1 MPMSNNAAA
10 TPTTAE
16 AGCPTGLGPLIE
28 RRAQINEDMARNGVR
43 FGLYKNGEFKEQIFP
58 YDPVPRIIGADEFD
72 KLSRGLAQRVRALNA
87 FLRDIYSEKQIIRD
101 KVVPEDFVYSSSGY
115 LPQIN
120 EVEPPAGIYAHIAGE
135 DLVQDSDGSWVVL
148 EDNLRIPSGA
158 SYPLIARSITRRIA
172 PDVYAANHVRDNRDY
187 PELLAAAMEYSS
199 CGGIP
204 VILTPGRYNAA
215 FFEHSYLAERT
226 GAALAYP
233 SDLVVDGDQ
242 LFYVDYSGQRH
253 KVGVVYRRIS
263 DEYLDPFCFNPDS
276 VIGVP
281 NLISAYRAGNVA
293 IVNAPGN
300 GVADDKGIYYFVPAM
315 VSYYLGEEPILNN
328 APTYLPMF
336 ERDMTYVMEHLHELV
351 IKDVAEAG
359 GYGVVFGDSLTKE
372 ELENLRDHVKAEPRR
387 FIAQEVVHFRD
398 VPSVA
403 EDGSPCRRM
412 ADLRAFVLTGE
423 STKVWASGLTRYAR
437 EPGSMVVNSS
447 QGGGFKDT
455 WVLTK

>member
-1 MPMSNNAAA
+1 MPD
-10 TPTTAE
+10 TLLH
-16 AGCPTGLGPLIE
+16 GLQPLIE
-28 RRAQINEDMARNGVR
+28 RRQSINEDLARDGVR
-43 FGLYKNGEFKEQIFP
+43 FGIYKNGQFHEQIFP
-58 YDPVPRIIGADEFD
+58 YDPVPRVIGADEFD
-72 KLSRGLAQRVRALNA
+72 LLARGLAQRVRALNA
-87 FLRDIYSEKQIIRD
+87 FLRDIYSDKQIVRD
-101 KVVPEDFVYSSSGY
+101 RVIPEDFIYSSSGY

-120 EVEPPAGIYAHIAGE
+120 EVMPPAGVYAHIAGE
-135 DLVQDSDGSWVVL
+135 DLVQAEDGTWVVL

-158 SYPLIARSITRRIA
+158 SYPLIARGITRRIA
-172 PDVYAANHVRDNRDY
+172 PEVYAANHVRDNRDY
-187 PELLAAAMEYSS
+187 PELLSEAMDFCS

-215 FFEHSYLAERT
+215 FFEHSYLAELT
-226 GAALAYP
+226 GAALAQP
-233 SDLVVDGDQ
+233 SDLVVDNNQ
-242 LFYVDYSGQRH
+242 LFFVDYAGEKH

-315 VSYYLGEEPILNN
+315 VSYYLGEEPLLQN
-328 APTYLPMF
+328 APTYLPLF
-336 ERDMTYVMEHLHELV
+336 DRDRAYVLEHLDSLV
-351 IKDVAEAG
+351 VKDVAEAG
-359 GYGVVFGDSLTKE
+359 GYGVVFGDTLTRDQ
-372 ELENLRDHVKAEPRR
+372 LADLRDKIKAEPRR
-387 FIAQEVVHFRD
+387 FIAQEVVRFRGL
-398 VPSVA
+398 PSVDA
-403 EDGSPCRRM
+403 AGNPCRRM

-423 STKVWASGLTRYAR
+423 DTRVWASGLTRYAN

-455 WVLTK
+455 WVLSR

>member
-1 MPMSNNAAA
+1 MEYFD
-10 TPTTAE
+10 TPESQASLE
-16 AGCPTGLGPLIE
+16 ALIE
-28 RRAQINEDMARNGVR
+28 RRGQINDDLARDGVR
-43 FGLYKNGEFKEQIFP
+43 FGLYKNNEFHEQLFP
-58 YDPVPRIIGADEFD
+58 YDPIPRVIPADDFD
-72 KLSRGLAQRVRALNA
+72 KLSKGLAQRVRALNA
-87 FLRDIYSEKQIIRD
+87 FLRDIYSDKQIIRD
-101 KVVPEDFVYSSSGY
+101 KVIPEDFIYSSSGY
-115 LPQIN
+115 LPQVN
-120 EVEPPAGIYAHIAGE
+120 EVVPPAGVFAHIAGE
-135 DLVQDSDGSWVVL
+135 DLVQDQDGSWVVL

-158 SYPLIARSITRRIA
+158 SYPLIVRSITRRIA
-172 PDVYAANHVRDNRDY
+172 PDVYSANNVRDNRDY
-187 PELLAAAMEYSS
+187 PALLSAAMAYSS

-215 FFEHSYLAERT
+215 FFEHSYLAEMT

-242 LFYVDYSGQRH
+242 LFYVDYAGERH

-263 DEYLDPFCFNPDS
+263 DEYLDPFCFNPES

-281 NLISAYRAGNVA
+281 NIMSAYRAGNVA

-300 GVADDKGIYYFVPAM
+300 GIADDKGIYYFVPAM

-328 APTYLPMF
+328 APTYLPFF
-336 ERDMTYVMEHLHELV
+336 EKDYKYVMEHLDTLV
-351 IKDVAEAG
+351 VKDVAEAG
-359 GYGVVFGDSLTKE
+359 GYGVVFGDRLSKA
-372 ELENLRDHVKAEPRR
+372 ELETLREHVKAEPRR

-398 VPSVA
+398 LPSV
-403 EDGSPCRRM
+403 DDSGKPCRRM

-423 STKVWASGLTRYAR
+423 TTRVWTSGLTRYAR

-455 WVLTK
+455 WVLSR

>member
-1 MPMSNNAAA
+1 MPD
-10 TPTTAE
+10 TLLH
-16 AGCPTGLGPLIE
+16 GLQPLIE
-28 RRAQINEDMARNGVR
+28 RRQSINEDLARDGVR
-43 FGLYKNGEFKEQIFP
+43 FGIYKNGQFHEQIFP
-58 YDPVPRIIGADEFD
+58 YDPVPRVIGADEFD
-72 KLSRGLAQRVRALNA
+72 LLARGLAQRVRALNA
-87 FLRDIYSEKQIIRD
+87 FLRDIYSDKQIVRD
-101 KVVPEDFVYSSSGY
+101 RVIPEDFIYSSSGY

-120 EVEPPAGIYAHIAGE
+120 EVMPPAGVYAHIAGE
-135 DLVQDSDGSWVVL
+135 DLVQAEDGTWVVL

-158 SYPLIARSITRRIA
+158 SYPLIARGITRRIA
-172 PDVYAANHVRDNRDY
+172 PEVYAANHVRDNRDY
-187 PELLAAAMEYSS
+187 PDLLSEAMDFCS

-215 FFEHSYLAERT
+215 FFEHSYLAELT
-226 GAALAYP
+226 GAALAQP
-233 SDLVVDGDQ
+233 SDLVVDNNQ
-242 LFYVDYSGQRH
+242 LFFVDYAGEKH

-315 VSYYLGEEPILNN
+315 VSYYLGEQPLLQN
-328 APTYLPMF
+328 APTYLPLF
-336 ERDMTYVMEHLHELV
+336 DRDRAYVLEHLDSLV
-351 IKDVAEAG
+351 VKDVAEAG
-359 GYGVVFGDSLTKE
+359 GYGVVFGDTLTRDQ
-372 ELENLRDHVKAEPRR
+372 LADLRDKIKAEPRR
-387 FIAQEVVHFRD
+387 FIAQEVVRFRD
-398 VPSVA
+398 LPSVDA
-403 EDGSPCRRM
+403 AGNPCRRM

-423 STKVWASGLTRYAR
+423 DTRVWASGLTRYAN

-455 WVLTK
+455 WVLSR

>member
-1 MPMSNNAAA
+1 MPQ
-10 TPTTAE
+10 
-16 AGCPTGLGPLIE
+16 GLDPLIE
-28 RRAQINEDMARNGVR
+28 RRRSINEDLARDGVR
-43 FGLYKNGEFKEQIFP
+43 FGLYKNGEFHEQLFP
-58 YDPVPRIIGADEFD
+58 YDPVPRVIPSAEFD
-72 KLSRGLAQRVRALNA
+72 RLSKGLAQRVRALNA
-87 FLRDIYSEKQIIRD
+87 FLRDVYSDKQIIRD
-101 KVVPEDFVYSSSGY
+101 KVIPEDFVYTSSGY

-120 EVEPPAGIYAHIAGE
+120 EVMPPAGIYAHIAGE
-135 DLVQDSDGSWVVL
+135 DLVQDADGSWVVL

-172 PDVYAANHVRDNRDY
+172 PDVYARNHVRDNRDY
-187 PELLAAAMEYSS
+187 PALLSAAMAYSS

-215 FFEHSYLAERT
+215 FFEHAYLAEMC

-242 LFYVDYSGQRH
+242 LFYVDYAGERH

-315 VSYYLGEEPILNN
+315 VSYYLGEEPILRN
-328 APTYLPMF
+328 APTYLPVF
-336 ERDMTYVMEHLHELV
+336 PKDMAYVM
-351 IKDVAEAG
+351 G
-359 GYGVVFGDSLTKE
+359 T
-372 ELENLRDHVKAEPRR
+372 
-387 FIAQEVVHFRD
+387 
-398 VPSVA
+398 
-403 EDGSPCRRM
+403 
-412 ADLRAFVLTGE
+412 
-423 STKVWASGLTRYAR
+423 WTR
-437 EPGSMVVNSS
+437 S
-447 QGGGFKDT
+447 
-455 WVLTK
+455 

>member
-1 MPMSNNAAA
+1 MPD
-10 TPTTAE
+10 TLLH
-16 AGCPTGLGPLIE
+16 GLQPLIE
-28 RRAQINEDMARNGVR
+28 RRQSINEDLARDGVR
-43 FGLYKNGEFKEQIFP
+43 FGIYKNGQFHEQIFP
-58 YDPVPRIIGADEFD
+58 YDPVPRVIGADEFD
-72 KLSRGLAQRVRALNA
+72 LLARGLAQRVRALNA
-87 FLRDIYSEKQIIRD
+87 FLRDIYSDKQIVRD
-101 KVVPEDFVYSSSGY
+101 RVIPEDFIYSSSGY

-120 EVEPPAGIYAHIAGE
+120 EVMPPAGVYAHIAGE
-135 DLVQDSDGSWVVL
+135 DLVQAEDDTWVVL

-158 SYPLIARSITRRIA
+158 SYPLIARGITRRIA
-172 PDVYAANHVRDNRDY
+172 PEVYAANHVRDNRDY
-187 PELLAAAMEYSS
+187 PDLLSEAMDFCS

-215 FFEHSYLAERT
+215 FFEHSYLAELT
-226 GAALAYP
+226 GAALAQP
-233 SDLVVDGDQ
+233 SDLVVDNNQ
-242 LFYVDYSGQRH
+242 LFFVDYAGEKH

-315 VSYYLGEEPILNN
+315 VSYYLGEQPLLQN
-328 APTYLPMF
+328 APTYLPLF
-336 ERDMTYVMEHLHELV
+336 DRDRAYVLEHLDSLV
-351 IKDVAEAG
+351 VKDVAEAG
-359 GYGVVFGDSLTKE
+359 GYGVVFGDTLTRDQ
-372 ELENLRDHVKAEPRR
+372 LADLRDKIKAEPRR
-387 FIAQEVVHFRD
+387 FIAQEVVRFRD
-398 VPSVA
+398 LPSVDA
-403 EDGSPCRRM
+403 AGNPCRRM

-423 STKVWASGLTRYAR
+423 DTRVWASGLTRYAN

-455 WVLTK
+455 WVLSR

>member
-1 MPMSNNAAA
+1 MEEFNAKVK
-10 TPTTAE
+10 
-16 AGCPTGLGPLIE
+16 AGLDELIA
-28 RRAQINEDMARNGVR
+28 RRASINEDLARDGVR
-43 FGLYKNGEFKEQIFP
+43 FGLYKNGEFHEQLFP
-58 YDPVPRIIGADEFD
+58 YDPVPRVIEADD
-72 KLSRGLAQRVRALNA
+72 YAKLSKGLAQRVRALNA
-87 FLRDIYSEKQIIRD
+87 FLRDIYSDKQIVRD
-101 KVVPEDFVYSSSGY
+101 KVIPEDFIYSSSGY

-120 EVEPPAGIYAHIAGE
+120 EVMPPAGVYAHIAGE
-135 DLVQDSDGSWVVL
+135 DLVQDADGSWVVL

-158 SYPLIARSITRRIA
+158 SYPLIARGITRRIA
-172 PDVYAANHVRDNRDY
+172 PDVYAEAGVRDNRDY
-187 PELLAAAMEYSS
+187 PALLSAAMAYSS

-215 FFEHSYLAERT
+215 FFEHSYLAEMT

-233 SDLVVDGDQ
+233 SDLVVEGDQ
-242 LFYVDYSGQRH
+242 LFYVDYAGEHH

-263 DEYLDPFCFNPDS
+263 DEYLDPFCFNPES

-281 NLISAYRAGNVA
+281 NIISAYRAGNVA

-315 VSYYLGEEPILNN
+315 IGYYLGEEPILNN
-328 APTYLPMF
+328 APTYLPFF
-336 ERDMTYVMEHLHELV
+336 EKDYKYVMEHLDTLV
-351 IKDVAEAG
+351 VKDVAEAG
-359 GYGVVFGDSLTKE
+359 GYGVVFGDRLSKA
-372 ELENLRDHVKAEPRR
+372 ELEQLREHVKAEPRR

-398 VPSVA
+398 LPSV
-403 EDGSPCRRM
+403 DDNGNPCRRM

-423 STKVWASGLTRYAR
+423 TTRVWSSGLTRYAR

-455 WVLTK
+455 WVLSR

>member
-1 MPMSNNAAA
+1 MPD
-10 TPTTAE
+10 TLLH
-16 AGCPTGLGPLIE
+16 GLQPLIE
-28 RRAQINEDMARNGVR
+28 RRQSINEDLARDGVR
-43 FGLYKNGEFKEQIFP
+43 FGIYKNGQFHEQIFP
-58 YDPVPRIIGADEFD
+58 YDPVPRVIGADEFD
-72 KLSRGLAQRVRALNA
+72 LLARGLAQRVRALNA
-87 FLRDIYSEKQIIRD
+87 FLRDIYSDKQIVRD
-101 KVVPEDFVYSSSGY
+101 RVIPEDFIYSSSGY

-120 EVEPPAGIYAHIAGE
+120 EVMPPAGVYAHIAGE
-135 DLVQDSDGSWVVL
+135 DLVQAEDGTWVVL

-158 SYPLIARSITRRIA
+158 SYPLIARGITRRIA
-172 PDVYAANHVRDNRDY
+172 PEVYAANHVRDNRDY
-187 PELLAAAMEYSS
+187 PDLLSEAMDFCS

-215 FFEHSYLAERT
+215 FFEHSYLAELT
-226 GAALAYP
+226 GAALAQP
-233 SDLVVDGDQ
+233 SDLVVDNNQ
-242 LFYVDYSGQRH
+242 LFFVDYAGEKH

-315 VSYYLGEEPILNN
+315 VSYYLGEEPLLQN
-328 APTYLPMF
+328 APTYLPLF
-336 ERDMTYVMEHLHELV
+336 DKDRAYVLEHLDGLV
-351 IKDVAEAG
+351 VKDVAEAG
-359 GYGVVFGDSLTKE
+359 GYGVVFGDTLTRDQ
-372 ELENLRDHVKAEPRR
+372 LADLRDKIKAEPRR
-387 FIAQEVVHFRD
+387 FIAQEVVRFRD
-398 VPSVA
+398 LPSVDA
-403 EDGSPCRRM
+403 AGNPCRRM

-423 STKVWASGLTRYAR
+423 DTRVWASGLTRYAN

-455 WVLTK
+455 WVLSR